1 MSHKIKRLLLSG
13 VVALCAGSI
22 SQAEHLKIV
31 DSQERL
37 LSDISTDEGNVSF
50 NLLGMIYERRA
61 YPHKITYTRSD
72 GKSLLR
78 LSRNKDGFKIFG
90 EQSNKIRW
98 TVEVA
103 EKAVTITPESQNDR
117 SCFIGRTSPSTVK
130 AKSGDEYL
138 GQVEYFDVKK
148 ALGIMN
154 PKGESIAGAK
164 FERISFAPAVA
175 FCPSLEPVER
185 YALMAELLVREK

>member
-1 MSHKIKRLLLSG
+1 MSHNIKRILLSG
-13 VVALCAGSI
+13 VVALSFVSASY
-22 SQAEHLKIV
+22 AEHLKIV
-31 DSQERL
+31 DSEERL
-37 LSDISTDEGNVSF
+37 LSDISTEEGNVSF
-50 NLLGMIYERRA
+50 NMLGMIYERRA

-72 GKSLLR
+72 GKRLLR

-90 EQSNKIRW
+90 EHSNKIKW
-98 TVEVA
+98 TVGVS
-103 EKAVTITPESQNDR
+103 EKAVTITAESQSDR
-117 SCFIGRTSPSTVK
+117 SCYIGRTSPSTVK

-148 ALGIMN
+148 ALAIMN
-154 PKGESIAGAK
+154 TKGESIAGAK